1 VADASAASARRG
13 PTLRVTWAIAGA
25 LLALLLGVALAFEL
39 GEDREVLVDGPLALP
54 PLPASHMARDDDEP
68 IEDAVQT
75 TPELAL
81 DGPTTLEIAISRSGS
96 DAWLGV
102 DVAVI
107 ELETLEVRELSL
119 GIERESVGTR
129 LEDARATALVD
140 RLDAGRY
147 VIRLAPR
154 WEPVALPLAGR
165 ADTDPASFTPPRAHL
180 RVTSGARSHGAL
192 FLAAALILVPPLYAS
207 GRRLLA
213 RR

>member
-1 VADASAASARRG
+1 
-13 PTLRVTWAIAGA
+13 
-25 LLALLLGVALAFEL
+25 VALAFEL

-68 IEDAVQT
+68 IEDAVLT

>member
-39 GEDREVLVDGPLALP
+39 GEDREVLVDGP
-54 PLPASHMARDDDEP
+54 
-68 IEDAVQT
+68 
-75 TPELAL
+75 LAL